1 MSTRLKQLPQISDN
15 AQVSGLGEAAAQTVE
30 RVFAAAFSN
39 EGQNPTNQP
48 EMSFT
53 ELGLDSLDMN
63 RVADGLSQAFG
74 IQISPVVLFEY
85 PSVQLLVAHLS
96 GTFPD
101 TANEGTIKMTG
112 KEDTMKAA
120 AEAAATKAAEKMQT
134 EDKANAAAV
143 SKTKKLEKT
152 ETSKA
157 TAGKAAAA
165 TTKQTASPASPAEAV
180 SAFTGPWICGL
191 GHPDGQDSQTSTA
204 NQRVSIECEA
214 EAPETQSTE
223 CEVEMGAP
231 AASSHG
237 SKAKLSNPQPA
248 KLSPTV
254 HAGVTVPTQM
264 VASVYTIRKVL
275 KSEVAGLAVFA
286 NTNSVVLADASAVM
300 TEHKE
305 HSQVIYALA
314 ATPRMASTSGRSP
327 LGAVKSALVSSP
339 QVRRLLIRE
348 LLNASEESRMTC
360 NEDTPQLAA
369 VPPGLIN
376 EVAMRNVSE
385 EPRMTC
391 DEVGLQ
397 KGIRPRF
404 LARRRARRRPSTE
417 IRETFDNQ
425 DLCNSPTQTPD
436 IPLMKMGINSQEIS
450 KLASGLSSAL
460 GVPVS
465 PVLLYNY
472 PTLNSLLNYFRGLS
486 ASEDGAPEQLDLT
499 VPRSPISEIAL
510 VAASYSLP
518 GGIHSPSDLV
528 AALAS
533 ASDKIGRVPQTRWDV
548 DSWFALDEATKL
560 YTDQSGF
567 VEFAQ
572 CFDHEYF
579 AISAAEVQRMDP
591 QQRLMLQ
598 HTTSAL
604 MKAHPGCQISDFK
617 EKQVAVFVGCSHHDW
632 ERERM
637 HVNNASPYNTTGTAT
652 SVLAGRLSFE
662 LGLTGPSMVVD
673 TACSSS
679 LVSCG
684 MGYEH
689 LQTGACS
696 QAVIGGVN
704 LILDP
709 MQSVLYCQT
718 RMLSINGRYI
728 TVHHVK
734 VACAVM

>member
-1 MSTRLKQLPQISDN
+1 MRCYIVPLQSC
-15 AQVSGLGEAAAQTVE
+15 ATVDP
-30 RVFAAAFSN
+30 VGTIYA
-39 EGQNPTNQP
+39 
-48 EMSFT
+48 
-53 ELGLDSLDMN
+53 
-63 RVADGLSQAFG
+63 G
-74 IQISPVVLFEY
+74 INGTS
-85 PSVQLLVAHLS
+85 LS
-96 GTFPD
+96 GD
-101 TANEGTIKMTG
+101 NVHLVVVRKITG
-112 KEDTMKAA
+112 PRTNSDLHEHLRQTCNKDSSSPKSSDKAA
-120 AEAAATKAAEKMQT
+120 ADSKAEEARKLAVRRLARAKKDKAA
-134 EDKANAAAV
+134 KA
-143 SKTKKLEKT
+143 
-152 ETSKA
+152 ETALTYS
-157 TAGKAAAA
+157 
-165 TTKQTASPASPAEAV
+165 
-180 SAFTGPWICGL
+180 GPRISGL
-191 GHPDGQDSQTSTA
+191 GHPEDSQTSET
-204 NQRVSIECEA
+204 NQSASVH
-214 EAPETQSTE
+214 
-223 CEVEMGAP
+223 CEVEPDLPEP
-231 AASSHG
+231 ASIEREMD
-237 SKAKLSNPQPA
+237 
-248 KLSPTV
+248 
-254 HAGVTVPTQM
+254 VPEPSC
-264 VASVYTIRKVL
+264 SVYTIRKVL
-275 KSEVAGLAVFA
+275 KSEVAGLAVFG
-286 NTNSVVLADASAVM
+286 NTNSVVLADAYAVM

-305 HSQVIYALA
+305 HSQVMYALA
-314 ATPRMASTSGRSP
+314 AARMASTSDRYSP
-327 LGAVKSALVSSP
+327 LGAVKSAPVSSP

-348 LLNASEESRMTC
+348 LLNASDESRMTC
-360 NEDTPQLAA
+360 NEDTPQSALAA

-376 EVAMRNVSE
+376 EVAMTNVSE

-391 DEVGLQ
+391 DEVSLQ

-404 LARRRARRRPSTE
+404 LGRRRARRRLSTDVRE
-417 IRETFDNQ
+417 IFDNQ

-436 IPLMKMGINSQEIS
+436 IPFMKMGINSQEIS
-450 KLASGLSSAL
+450 KLASELSIAL

-472 PTLNSLLNYFRGLS
+472 PTLNSLLNYFRGLR

-548 DSWFALDEATKL
+548 DSWFALDEATEL
-560 YTDQSGF
+560 YTDQGGF

-604 MKAHPGCQISDFK
+604 MKAHSGCQISDFK

-718 RMLSINGRYI
+718 RMLSTNGRYI

>member
-1 MSTRLKQLPQISDN
+1 
-15 AQVSGLGEAAAQTVE
+15 
-30 RVFAAAFSN
+30 
-39 EGQNPTNQP
+39 
-48 EMSFT
+48 
-53 ELGLDSLDMN
+53 
-63 RVADGLSQAFG
+63 
-74 IQISPVVLFEY
+74 
-85 PSVQLLVAHLS
+85 
-96 GTFPD
+96 
-101 TANEGTIKMTG
+101 
-112 KEDTMKAA
+112 
-120 AEAAATKAAEKMQT
+120 
-134 EDKANAAAV
+134 
-143 SKTKKLEKT
+143 
-152 ETSKA
+152 
-157 TAGKAAAA
+157 
-165 TTKQTASPASPAEAV
+165 
-180 SAFTGPWICGL
+180 
-191 GHPDGQDSQTSTA
+191 
-204 NQRVSIECEA
+204 
-214 EAPETQSTE
+214 
-223 CEVEMGAP
+223 
-231 AASSHG
+231 
-237 SKAKLSNPQPA
+237 
-248 KLSPTV
+248 
-254 HAGVTVPTQM
+254 
-264 VASVYTIRKVL
+264 
-275 KSEVAGLAVFA
+275 
-286 NTNSVVLADASAVM
+286 
-300 TEHKE
+300 
-305 HSQVIYALA
+305 
-314 ATPRMASTSGRSP
+314 
-327 LGAVKSALVSSP
+327 
-339 QVRRLLIRE
+339 
-348 LLNASEESRMTC
+348 
-360 NEDTPQLAA
+360 
-369 VPPGLIN
+369 
-376 EVAMRNVSE
+376 
-385 EPRMTC
+385 
-391 DEVGLQ
+391 
-397 KGIRPRF
+397 
-404 LARRRARRRPSTE
+404 
-417 IRETFDNQ
+417 
-425 DLCNSPTQTPD
+425 
-436 IPLMKMGINSQEIS
+436 MGINSQEIS
-450 KLASGLSSAL
+450 KLASELSIAL

-472 PTLNSLLNYFRGLS
+472 PTLNSLLNYFRGLR
-486 ASEDGAPEQLDLT
+486 ASEDGAPEQLNLT

-579 AISAAEVQRMDP
+579 AISAAEAQRMDP

-728 TVHHVK
+728 TVHHVTF
-734 VACAVM
+734 ACAVM